1 MRPPWWIYVYDD
13 LSALSVSTGFL
24 ILSNATTLSRTALHR
39 VDCDALYTGRLYLQ
53 AAVSEMEGL
62 LQQVLHCPKCT
73 NQLEECLIAHV
84 EDINSR
90 WWKCVRCDE
99 FYQIAQLKELILRT

>member
-1 MRPPWWIYVYDD
+1 
-13 LSALSVSTGFL
+13 
-24 ILSNATTLSRTALHR
+24 
-39 VDCDALYTGRLYLQ
+39 
-53 AAVSEMEGL
+53 MEGL